1 MIVPSVSEPTIAAR
15 GEVPHPTALGH
26 WKIARTDHW
35 VKNVFVLPGIVVA
48 MSVEPWTGRGLAV
61 RVIAGMLS
69 VCLVASS
76 NYILNEVLDAPY
88 DRLHPLKRNRPVPA
102 GEVSIPLAYAQWI
115 ATMLVGLAVA
125 LLVSVP
131 LAVTLLV
138 LWLMGCVYNCPPL
151 RCKDQ
156 PYLDVLSEAINNPL
170 RLLAGWFMV
179 GSSVFPSLSLVLSYW
194 MVGCYFMAI
203 KRYAELQDIGDA
215 ASAAHYRRCFA
226 HYNLDR
232 LLVSIMFYGSA
243 AMLFFGAFT
252 VRYRLELILAYPFV
266 AIVMAMY
273 LKIGLKPHSAAQAP
287 EKLHREPLLMISV
300 ILCAVVMTALLFVDI
315 PQMHQIFAPTMRVT
329 QQTDGS

>member
-1 MIVPSVSEPTIAAR
+1 M
-15 GEVPHPTALGH
+15 GYL
-26 WKIARTDHW
+26 KIARIDHW

-48 MSVEPWTGRGLAV
+48 MSVEPWMGSQLAV
-61 RVIAGMLS
+61 RVFAGMLA

-76 NYILNEVLDAPY
+76 NYTINEVLDAPY
-88 DRLHPLKRNRPVPA
+88 DRLHPVKRHRPVPA
-102 GEVSIPLAYAQWI
+102 GEVSIPLAYVQWI
-115 ATMLVGLAVA
+115 ATMLLGLAIS

-131 LAVTLLV
+131 LAATMLI
-138 LWLMGCVYNCPPL
+138 LWLMACVYNFPPL
-151 RCKDQ
+151 RSKDI

-179 GSSVFPSLSLVLSYW
+179 GNSVFPSVSLVLSYW

-203 KRYAELQDIGDA
+203 KRYAELRDIDDA
-215 ASAAHYRRCFA
+215 AAAAHYRRCFA
-226 HYNLDR
+226 HYNLDG

-266 AIVMAMY
+266 AVVMAVY

-300 ILCAVVMTALLFVDI
+300 ILCTLVMAVLLFVDI
-315 PQMHQIFAPTMRVT
+315 PPMHHIFAPTMPVAE
-329 QQTDGS
+329 